1 MFSRKN
7 ILVLPLSLLLALSA
21 FAEKPNQVNVINKL
35 KLDKT
40 DGKAND
46 IKAMQ
51 AEMLVLKSEENA
63 ISQLKALIAKHK
75 KSPIAADL
83 NFRLAELYMRRS
95 KTERFLELQ
104 KDSEVVSIAPSLVS
118 AASTKNVLKE
128 AIGIY
133 DNIIKNYKSFSKMD
147 LVLYNNAYAR
157 QQIGDDAYA
166 RKLYAT
172 LIKRYKDS
180 RLIPDSH
187 LAIGQMSF
195 KEKKFKKALAH
206 FRQVMKYPKSKVYPF
221 GMYMGSWAY
230 YNLEAFTPGLKMLE
244 KVVSFGKLVASKNLD
259 ARLDLRNEAIADMA
273 IFYSEVLP
281 AEGAYSY
288 FAKQGG
294 QEAVPENL
302 VRLARIYQRHSKHE
316 DEITVLSAVLSKKSK
331 TELVPEIYD
340 MLISNYDAN
349 KKITNAVAN
358 LESLHIACG
367 ATSKWMKSQ
376 KDLGSA
382 KDNCEEYL
390 WPTSIRLA
398 QKYLKYW
405 RHDNKLTNYGDAS
418 EKSFVV
424 YLSATNPDAKNTTTA
439 RYNYAELL
447 FQREKF
453 RESSA
458 QYTLVGSATKDKKVA
473 HDAMYAAIV
482 GLEKAVGD
490 EWIEKDEEQFLTL
503 AGTYVT
509 ANPKGEYV
517 LDVNFKRGLI
527 AYEKKRYADAGPVF
541 LSVGTQFPDSD
552 KGQKAQD
559 LYLDILNID
568 KKYTDIKNYSK
579 SLVDSQKYE
588 EERVVKLTKIYEQA
602 YFLEIQKIEE
612 SGNNELALSEYKKFS
627 KENSKS
633 PLAEKAYLNAIN
645 INRKMNDL
653 LKASRSAEEFASL
666 FPKSKETTT
675 VLVKAAGDYEN
686 MAQLESAARVLE
698 SLGNNRIKDPQSAKY
713 YFLSAEFNF
722 VMGNF
727 EKARTMFNDLSGL
740 ENPEMKSESLAK
752 LKAINDKQN
761 YGHSE
766 GLIKQLAKSGNKKD
780 IAEARIKKIEQDLVL
795 GYEPAAFK
803 AAKGIIKGSYSN
815 AIKSRA
821 RIVQAKILEAEYK
834 KQSMQASLNRFATV
848 LSLKTSKLE
857 KAQSAYE
864 STIKYKDADT
874 TIESL
879 VRLAELYDDFAFTI
893 KNMPMPTGL
902 PAEDFEAFQVEL
914 EDLSLPMEDKAVET
928 MSAALE
934 QAKKLNIKDG
944 RIAKINAKLNK
955 LNLDDKRIEIVGDIK
970 PELVIPRFVSSKKCK
985 GDACY
990 ANITSYALAEI
1001 KQSKNKCTSMPV
1013 AALSAL
1019 STQKI
1024 LAHTSYCIKEN
1035 NWRQVNVNAERLAQY
1050 HPEKPWG
1057 AYYLSMIADR
1067 EGQKEKATWLSDL
1080 ALKKSD
1086 KIAALHYQKA
1096 KLLWDLEKFDAAW
1109 AIIDTLP
1116 KYKDQIPSLYSFKGK
1131 TLLRDYQVK
1140 KAEKNLL
1147 KHLKFGKNLE
1157 TINMLVQLYS
1167 YTGKHEKTLEYISQS
1182 LKLKNSLEKRLLAA
1196 EIYENRLNNKKE
1208 AFKQYS
1214 LAKKMSIKSNEAS
1227 KVDIDKKILTLKS
1240 ALAAEKAP
1248 VKKVAKQEAEPAKS
1262 EEVGNESREPASEG
1276 AE

>member
-1 MFSRKN
+1 MFSKKD
-7 ILVLPLSLLLALSA
+7 ILVLPLVLLLSCVVA
-21 FAEKPNQVNVINKL
+21 AEKPNQVNLINKL
-35 KLDKT
+35 KLDKK

-46 IKAMQ
+46 IKALQ

-63 ISQLKALIAKHK
+63 ISQLKALIVKHK

-104 KDSEVVSIAPSLVS
+104 KDSEIVSIAPALVS
-118 AASTKNVLKE
+118 NASTKTVLKN
-128 AIGIY
+128 AINIY
-133 DNIIKNYKSFSKMD
+133 DNIIRNYKSYSKMD

-157 QQIGDDAYA
+157 QQIGDDTYA

-172 LIKRYKDS
+172 LIKRYKTS
-180 RLIPDSH
+180 HLLPDSH

-206 FRQVMKYPKSKVYPF
+206 FKQVIKHPKSKVYPF

-230 YNLEAFTPGLKMLE
+230 YNLGSFNPGLKMLE
-244 KVVSFGKLVASKNLD
+244 QVVAFGKIVESKKLD
-259 ARLDLRNEAIADMA
+259 ARLDLRNEAIADMP
-273 IFYSEVLP
+273 IFYSEVLS
-281 AEGAYSY
+281 ADGAHSY

-294 QEAVPENL
+294 KEAVPQNL
-302 VRLARIYQRHSKHE
+302 VRLAKIYQRHSKHE
-316 DEITVLSAVLSKKSK
+316 DEITVLNDVLTEMPK
-331 TELVPEIYD
+331 TDLAPEVYD
-340 MLISNYDAN
+340 MLIANYDSNKEITKAVTHLESLSVVCKAN
-349 KKITNAVAN
+349 SKWLKAQSDVAVAN
-358 LESLHIACG
+358 E
-367 ATSKWMKSQ
+367 
-376 KDLGSA
+376 
-382 KDNCEEYL
+382 NCEEYL

-405 RHDNKLTNYGDAS
+405 RHDNKLVNYGDAS
-418 EKSFVV
+418 EKSFKV
-424 YLSATNPDAKNTTTA
+424 YLEGNTDIENTTTA

-473 HDAMYAAIV
+473 HDSMYAAIV

-490 EWIEKDEEQFLTL
+490 NWVSKDEEQFLKL

-509 ANPKGEYV
+509 ANPKGQYV
-517 LDVNFKRGLI
+517 LDINFKRGLI
-527 AYEKKRYADAGPVF
+527 AYEKKRYAEAGPVF
-541 LSVGTQFPDSD
+541 LSVGKQFPDTD

-568 KKYTDIKNYSK
+568 KKFTEIKNYSK
-579 SLVDSQKYE
+579 SLIDTKKLKD
-588 EERVVKLTKIYEQA
+588 ERVVKLTKIYEQA

-612 SGNNELALSEYKKFS
+612 SGNNALALSEYKKFS
-627 KENSKS
+627 NENSKS

-653 LKASRSAEEFASL
+653 LSASKSAEEFANL
-666 FPKSKETTT
+666 FPKSKERIS

-698 SLGNNRIKDPQSAKY
+698 RLGSERVKDQQSAKY
-713 YFLSAEFNF
+713 FFLSAEFNF

-727 EKARTMFNDLSGL
+727 EKARTMFHDLSSL
-740 ENPEMKSESLAK
+740 DNPELKSQSLSK
-752 LKAINDKQN
+752 LKEINDKQN

-766 GLIKQLAKSGNKKD
+766 GLIKKLAQSGNRAD
-780 IAEARIKKIEQDLVL
+780 IGEARIKKVEQDLNL
-795 GYEPAAFK
+795 GNNPVAFK
-803 AAKGIIKGSYSN
+803 AAKSIISGSYSS
-815 AIKSRA
+815 AVKSRA
-821 RIVQAKILEAEYK
+821 RLVQAKILEAEYK
-834 KQSMQASLNRFATV
+834 NQSMQASLKRFATV

-879 VRLAELYDDFAFTI
+879 VRLAELYDDFAFSL
-893 KNMPMPTGL
+893 KNIPMPTGL
-902 PAEDFEAFQVEL
+902 PVDDFEAFQVEL

-955 LNLDDKRIEIVGDIK
+955 LNLDDKRIEISGDIK
-970 PELVIPRFVSSKKCK
+970 PEAVIPRYISNKKCK
-985 GDACY
+985 GNAC
-990 ANITSYALAEI
+990 ITSYSLSEI
-1001 KQSKNKCTSMPV
+1001 KTSRNKCTAMPV

-1019 STQKI
+1019 ETPKI

-1035 NWRQVNVNAERLAQY
+1035 NWKQVAVNAERLAQH
-1050 HPEKPWG
+1050 HPDKPWG
-1057 AYYLSMIADR
+1057 AYYLSMIADKD
-1067 EGQKEKATWLSDL
+1067 GKKEKAAWLSDL
-1080 ALKKSD
+1080 ALKKSN
-1086 KIAALHYQKA
+1086 KIGALHYQKA

-1109 AIIDTLP
+1109 AIIDTLSQF
-1116 KYKDQIPSLYSFKGK
+1116 KDKIPSLYSFKGK
-1131 TLLRDYQVK
+1131 TFLRDYQVK
-1140 KAEKNLL
+1140 KAEKALL
-1147 KHLKFGKNLE
+1147 KHLSFGKNLE
-1157 TINMLVQLYS
+1157 TTNMLVQLYN
-1167 YTGKHEKTLEYISQS
+1167 YIGKHEKTLEYIAKS
-1182 LKLKNSLEKRLLAA
+1182 LKIQSSLEKRLLAA

-1214 LAKKMSIKSNEAS
+1214 LAKKMSIKSSEKS
-1227 KVDIDKKILTLKS
+1227 EFDIDKKILTLRT
-1240 ALAAEKAP
+1240 ALEAAKAP
-1248 VKKVAKQEAEPAKS
+1248 KKVIAKETKAVEAVNKQ
-1262 EEVGNESREPASEG
+1262 NREPASEG